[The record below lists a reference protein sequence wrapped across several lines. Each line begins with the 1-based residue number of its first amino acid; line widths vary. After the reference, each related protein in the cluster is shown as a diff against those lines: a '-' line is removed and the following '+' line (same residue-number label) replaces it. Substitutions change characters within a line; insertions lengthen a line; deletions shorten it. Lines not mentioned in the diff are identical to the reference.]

1 MPKRI
6 NLSELY
12 SIRAL
17 AVELGTDSE
26 TIARRASRKKVD
38 INNLFLRDLVE
49 MFTEDRNAAMTK
61 KLETETT
68 LNEIEI
74 KEKQG
79 KLVDRSE
86 VEADLWGNQL
96 LPFRNGLFKLA
107 RKYKLEKEL
116 DLLMAEHLK
125 GVK

>member
-1 MPKRI
+1 MSQRI
-6 NLSELY
+6 KIECSR
-12 SIRAL
+12 RAL
-17 AVELGTDSE
+17 AAELSLERDTLE
-26 TIARRASRKKVD
+26 RRASRIGVD
-38 INNLFLRDLVE
+38 LDNLYLRDLVK
-49 MFTEDRNAAMTK
+49 MLTADKAAAIEK

-107 RKYKLEKEL
+107 KKHKLEKEL

-125 GVK
+125 NIK